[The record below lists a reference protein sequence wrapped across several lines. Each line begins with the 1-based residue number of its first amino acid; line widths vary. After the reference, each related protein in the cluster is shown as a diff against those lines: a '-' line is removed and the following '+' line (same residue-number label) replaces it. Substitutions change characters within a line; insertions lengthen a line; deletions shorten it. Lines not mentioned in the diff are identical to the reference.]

1 MAKPISKKQVE
12 FFTIKENTIAEIVE
26 KKSKFIANLCYIET
40 EEQAQHLIKEI
51 KKKYHDARHNCVAYR
66 VIENESIIEKASDDG
81 EPSGTAGAPML
92 NILQKN
98 NLNNI
103 LVVVT
108 RYFGGILLGTGGLV
122 RAYSGVVEEALRKAQ
137 IIEKARGYEVKI
149 QVNYDNLENLRYH
162 LEKMNIKIL
171 KVEYAEKI
179 EITIDILKNN
189 LEEITKNN
197 KLKIEKQNILKEKF
211 VEI

>member
-1 MAKPISKKQVE
+1 MFRSIDKNAV
-12 FFTIKENTIAEIVE
+12 AEIIE
-26 KKSKFIANLCYIET
+26 KKSKFIANVYPANNKDEAENILKQIR
-40 EEQAQHLIKEI
+40 QR
-51 KKKYHDARHNCVAYR
+51 YHDAKHNSYAYI
-66 VIENESIIEKASDDG
+66 VENIEKCSDDG
-81 EPSGTAGAPML
+81 EPSGTAGAPL
-92 NILQKN
+92 LDILKNN
-98 NLNNI
+98 NLNNVI
-103 LVVVT
+103 IVVT

-171 KVEYAEKI
+171 KVEYSEKI

>member
-1 MAKPISKKQVE
+1 M
-12 FFTIKENTIAEIVE
+12 
-26 KKSKFIANLCYIET
+26 
-40 EEQAQHLIKEI
+40 
-51 KKKYHDARHNCVAYR
+51 
-66 VIENESIIEKASDDG
+66 
-81 EPSGTAGAPML
+81 
-92 NILQKN
+92 
-98 NLNNI
+98 
-103 LVVVT
+103 
-108 RYFGGILLGTGGLV
+108 
-122 RAYSGVVEEALRKAQ
+122 RAYSSVVEEALRKAQ

-171 KVEYAEKI
+171 KVEYSEKI